1 MCDTFVC
8 PSHLSE
14 TGNWIFGKNSDREPN
29 EVQLTNSY
37 PARNIPS
44 EKQQCT
50 FIEVQH
56 TQQTFATIL
65 SQPIGMWGAEMGVNE
80 KGVTIGNEAVFTK
93 ISLPKKNTGLTGMDM
108 LRLALESCATAQV
121 AVDKLIELNEKY
133 GQDANGGFRAKFYYH
148 NSFLIADAQEAFVL
162 ETAGEFWAVEKVKTY
177 RAISNGLTITTQYDD
192 IHPKA
197 IQYAQDKSW
206 IKKDEEFNFSK
217 AFSAYW
223 MPKLAKCQFRRNL
236 VESNQKEKFSILD
249 AFKTLRSHDSEND
262 FLPQNGTT
270 ASVCMHAIGLF
281 CPQQTT
287 ASMVVEIRKQKA
299 STIWLSGAPI
309 PCMSIYT
316 PIYFNS
322 SDILERYFKEQN
334 HWKYWNEW
342 QRKAMHDYSTAQPQL
357 EILRTEKELSWMNLD
372 RTVILQNDIKLM
384 KQLSEEAIQDSDKIL
399 QALSENSYS
408 KKSSL
413 LFRLFWKKQNLAFQS

>member
-8 PSHLSE
+8 PPDLSE

-29 EVQLTNSY
+29 EVQLTNHY
-37 PARNIPS
+37 PARSIPS
-44 EKQQCT
+44 GKQQCT

-56 TQQTFATIL
+56 SQKTFATIL

-108 LRLALESCATAQV
+108 LRLALESCATAEL
-121 AVDKLIELNEKY
+121 AVKKLINLNENY
-133 GQDANGGFRAKFYYH
+133 GQDANGGFKSKFYYH
-148 NSFLIADAQEAFVL
+148 NSFMIVDAQEAFVL

-197 IQYAQDKSW
+197 IQFAQEKSW
-206 IKKDEEFNFSK
+206 IKIEEEFNFSI

-223 MPKLAKCQFRRNL
+223 MPKLAKCQLRRNS
-236 VESNQKEKFSILD
+236 VESQKNEKFNVLD
-249 AFKTLRSHDSEND
+249 AFKTLRNHDVENN
-262 FLPQNGTT
+262 FLPQYGTT
-270 ASVCMHAIGLF
+270 ASVCMHASGLF

-287 ASMVVEIRKQKA
+287 ASMVVEIRKQKP
-299 STIWLSGAPI
+299 STIWLTGAPI

-316 PIYFNS
+316 PFYFS
-322 SDILERYFKEQN
+322 SSEIIAQYYQEEH
-334 HWKYWNEW
+334 HWKSWNEW
-342 QRKAMHDYSTAQPQL
+342 QRRAMHDYTKAHLQL
-357 EILRTEKELSWMNLD
+357 ENFRTEKELFWVNLD
-372 RTVILQNDIKLM
+372 RDAINENNVQKLNF
-384 KQLSEEAIQDSDKIL
+384 LSENAIQESDKTL
-399 QALSENSYS
+399 QKISNNSYS
-408 KKSSL
+408 KNSSL
-413 LFRLFWKKQNLAFQS
+413 LFRLFWKKQNLSFQ